1 VRSINTKQLGSSQAR
16 ELNAVRFQ
24 LSDRTHLHRPPV
36 DSIAVNSRAQGDE
49 SQLTKWI
56 SQLDEAY
63 TNLTTGP
70 GRDTR

>member
-36 DSIAVNSRAQGDE
+36 DSTSSALQ
-49 SQLTKWI
+49 
-56 SQLDEAY
+56 
-63 TNLTTGP
+63 
-70 GRDTR
+70 